1 MSAETSVR
9 VGLEMDVETVEMED
23 GLVEMGPVSKV
34 TKGSFIGTAID
45 TSGNSWRNPS

>member
-23 GLVEMGPVSKV
+23 GLVEVGAVSDL
-34 TKGSFIGTAID
+34 TKGAVLGSFAD
-45 TSGNSWRNPS
+45 TSGASWRVA

>member
-23 GLVEMGPVSKV
+23 GLVEVGAVSEV
-34 TKGSFIGTAID
+34 TKGAIFGGLAD
-45 TSGNSWRNPS
+45 TSGASWRVN